1 MTVKLEMKPSKLLF
15 EFSKENHKKAKES
28 IARYPS
34 GRQASAV
41 IDLLYL
47 AQEQNDN
54 WLPREMLDYVADYLS
69 MPRIRV
75 YEVASFY
82 TMFNLKPVGKFHLQ
96 ICGTTPCRLMGADG
110 IIKACEK
117 KLGVKKGETTAD
129 GLFTISEVECLG
141 ACANAPM
148 MQISNKEY
156 YEDLT
161 PDNLEKLLDDL
172 ASGRKVKIGSQ
183 IGRICSAPMGEALSV
198 EPVKSQKKTK

>member
-1 MTVKLEMKPSKLLF
+1 MSVKLENKPAVETF
-15 EFSKENHKKAKES
+15 EFTKANHKLARES
-28 IARYPS
+28 IDRYPA

-54 WLPREMLDYVADYLS
+54 WLPKCALDYVADYLE

-82 TMFNLKPVGKFHLQ
+82 TMFNLAPVGKYHLQ
-96 ICGTTPCRLMGADG
+96 VCGTTPCWLRGSDEIFAT
-110 IIKACEK
+110 CEK
-117 KLGVKKGETTAD
+117 KLGIKKGETTSD
-129 GLFTISEVECLG
+129 GMFTLAEVECLG

-148 MQISNKEY
+148 MQVNNKDF

-161 PDNLEKLLDDL
+161 PENFEKLLDDL
-172 ASGRKVKIGSQ
+172 AAGRKVKTGSQ
-183 IGRICSAPMGEALSV
+183 IGRVCSSAQDSKP
-198 EPVKSQKKTK
+198 KSQKKS